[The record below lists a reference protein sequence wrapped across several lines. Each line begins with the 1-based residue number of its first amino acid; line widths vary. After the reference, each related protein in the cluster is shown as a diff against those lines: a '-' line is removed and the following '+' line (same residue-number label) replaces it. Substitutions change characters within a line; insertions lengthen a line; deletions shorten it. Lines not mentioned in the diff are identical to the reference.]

1 MQEYRKKLD
10 ALSSRVLRAYFDSTM
25 FLYIVRFEGD
35 KHRSSN
41 FLFDYSYYSIRERA
55 IISTKSIIEPSGR
68 DKLTVEKVI
77 TELQK
82 KGKYQKFANEIYL
95 EYKELFNSGEA
106 KRVKDFR
113 DALCHNIKI
122 GSEKMLYCQDI
133 MMIISQVMGI
143 LNKIYQ
149 CVFNITNEDFY
160 KIKNIS
166 MTLADDYWKG
176 ICEQADKM
184 PKRHEYLLELQRILN
199 CG

>member
-77 TELQK
+77 TELQ
-82 KGKYQKFANEIYL
+82 QNEK
-95 EYKELFNSGEA
+95 YKELYMSQA
-106 KRVKDFR
+106 K
-113 DALCHNIKI
+113 
-122 GSEKMLYCQDI
+122 
-133 MMIISQVMGI
+133 
-143 LNKIYQ
+143 
-149 CVFNITNEDFY
+149 
-160 KIKNIS
+160 
-166 MTLADDYWKG
+166 
-176 ICEQADKM
+176 
-184 PKRHEYLLELQRILN
+184 EYIE
-199 CG
+199 